1 MRSLGETSGGTVRP
15 AGTATAG
22 DGSPGGAAPARAVRR
37 RAPLHRRVWLRLTRS
52 PAFRTLGPF
61 VPVVALWWVLAE
73 SGLFPQAFFVGPDRV
88 LLEFVELVRKG
99 ILVGYLGDS
108 LERLAYGVGFG
119 LLIGLPMGFLTALF
133 WRLRKAVWPI
143 LLFFQAIADIAW
155 LPIVIV
161 WFGFSLTA
169 VTFVIVYTIVFPL
182 MLSVVSGVE
191 QVPKELIRA
200 ARSLGAGRVRVFFE
214 VILPGALPSVATGVR
229 TGLGYGWRALVAA
242 EIIVGTSGI
251 GFMMFD
257 ARRVGDVSQVF
268 LGMVVLGVLW
278 YMLDALVLAPFERAT
293 VERWGLVRS
302 MEDDR

>member
-1 MRSLGETSGGTVRP
+1 MSAP
-15 AGTATAG
+15 TAT
-22 DGSPGGAAPARAVRR
+22 PVAPERAVVRRVPRR
-37 RAPLHRRVWLRLTRS
+37 RLLDNGVVRN
-52 PAFRTLGPF
+52 LGPF

-73 SGLFPQAFFVGPDRV
+73 LQLFPPAFFVGPDEVVVR
-88 LLEFVELVRKG
+88 FAELVATG
-99 ILVGYLGDS
+99 VLPGYLEES
-108 LERLAYGVGFG
+108 LTRLATGVGFG
-119 LLIGLPMGFLTALF
+119 LLIGLPVGF
-133 WRLRKAVWPI
+133 AVAMSRRARRATWPL

-182 MLSVVSGVE
+182 VLSIVAGVE
-191 QVPKELIRA
+191 QVPAELIRA
-200 ARSLGAGRVRVFFE
+200 ARSLGAGRWHVFTE
-214 VILPGALPSVATGVR
+214 VIVPGAMPAVAGGVR

-257 ARRVGDVSQVF
+257 ARRVGDVSEVF

-278 YMLDALVLAPFERAT
+278 YALDALVLAPFERAT
-293 VERWGLVRS
+293 VERWGMVRE
-302 MEDDR
+302 EDAQ